1 MVFQKSNMTL
11 HENKGVSYLTFPA
24 FEQYPFI
31 RHAFSTRLGGVSQN
45 VFASMDLSFHRGD
58 SDENV
63 LENYRRFCAAVGF
76 DFNTLVA
83 SSQDHHTVIRRV
95 GREQAG
101 IGIWRPKDMQSV
113 DGLITNEPNVTLITY
128 YADCVP
134 LYFLDPVRR
143 AIGLAHAGWRGT
155 VARIGEKTVERMR
168 EEFGSN
174 PEDIIAAI
182 GPSIGPCCY
191 EVDEPVER
199 QFVQLTDL
207 APMDFITE
215 MPNGKFML
223 NLWEVNRR
231 VIQHAGVP
239 EQNITVGGLCTKCNS
254 ELLYSHRVMG
264 AARGGL
270 AAMLALKGEE

>member
-1 MVFQKSNMTL
+1 MYDTKNMNL
-11 HENKGVSYLTFPA
+11 HENKGVTFLTFSS

-45 VFASMDLSFHRGD
+45 EFSSMNLSFHRGD
-58 SDENV
+58 SDEHV

-76 DFNTLVA
+76 DYNSLVA
-83 SSQDHHTVIRRV
+83 SSQDHHTFIRRV
-95 GREQAG
+95 GHEQAG
-101 IGIWRPKDMQSV
+101 IGIWCPKDIQSV
-113 DGLITNEPNVTLITY
+113 DGLVTNEPNVTLVTY

-134 LYFLDPVRR
+134 LYFLDPVKH

-155 VARIGEKTVERMR
+155 VARIGEKMVESMQK
-168 EEFGSN
+168 EFGSD
-174 PEDIIAAI
+174 PKDIIAAI

-191 EVDEPVER
+191 EVDEPVQQ
-199 QFVQLTDL
+199 QFSALKDL
-207 APMDFITE
+207 APIDFIKA
-215 MPNGKFML
+215 MPNGKYML

-231 VIQHAGVP
+231 IMLRAGIP
-239 EQNITVGGLCTKCNS
+239 EQNIEVAELCTKCNS
-254 ELLYSHRVMG
+254 DLLFSHRVMG

>member
-1 MVFQKSNMTL
+1 MYDTKNMTL

-24 FEQYPFI
+24 FEQHPFI

-45 VFASMDLSFHRGD
+45 EFASMNLSFHRGD

-76 DFNTLVA
+76 NFNTLVA

-95 GREQAG
+95 GHEQAG

-113 DGLITNEPNVTLITY
+113 DGLITNEPNVTLVTY

-134 LYFLDPVRR
+134 LYFVDSVKR
-143 AIGLAHAGWRGT
+143 AVGLAHAGWRGT

-174 PEDIIAAI
+174 PKDIIAAI

-199 QFVQLTDL
+199 QFAQLTDL

-254 ELLYSHRVMG
+254 ALLYSHRVMG

>member
-1 MVFQKSNMTL
+1 MYDTKNMTL

-45 VFASMDLSFHRGD
+45 EFASMDLSFHRGD

-95 GREQAG
+95 GREHAG

-113 DGLITNEPNVTLITY
+113 DGLITNEPNVTLVTY

-134 LYFLDPVRR
+134 LYFLDPVKR
-143 AIGLAHAGWRGT
+143 AVGLAHAGWRGT

-199 QFVQLTDL
+199 QFAQLTDL